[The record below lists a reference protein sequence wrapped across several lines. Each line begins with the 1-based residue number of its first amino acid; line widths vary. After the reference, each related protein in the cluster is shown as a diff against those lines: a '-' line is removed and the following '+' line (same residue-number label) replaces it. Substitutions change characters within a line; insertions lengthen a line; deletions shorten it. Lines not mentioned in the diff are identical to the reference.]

1 MITFVWIR
9 LPAHRQEGWSLQE
22 GFIPMHK
29 AEHHLLGWCRVFYY
43 LFWSLMH
50 RGMNALVW
58 IVSYVLQ
65 LVTYSGLKE
74 KVERERFSSKTGATA
89 VASSVIDVRMTNV
102 LVSVSQIVVLSLHWH
117 TCQILMLQLH
127 KLSYASIQT
136 YINQNKKKKIHQL
149 LLFFFIVIVPIKQIQ
164 LCVPVLPD
172 TKEIKEHFL
181 TFLFS
186 YMLHLLP
193 KEYLYSFSLWYSLT
207 LPWNVIVKCLILE
220 NLLKSAGPLQKVT
233 VIKD

>member
-1 MITFVWIR
+1 
-9 LPAHRQEGWSLQE
+9 
-22 GFIPMHK
+22 
-29 AEHHLLGWCRVFYY
+29 
-43 LFWSLMH
+43 MH

-149 LLFFFIVIVPIKQIQ
+149 LLFFFYCYCSYKANTA
-164 LCVPVLPD
+164 LCASTSWYKRNKRTFFNIFVFLHVTFITKGISIFLLFMILPD
-172 TKEIKEHFL
+172 TSMKCNSEMSDSWESSKKCRTSSESHSNKRL
-181 TFLFS
+181 
-186 YMLHLLP
+186 
-193 KEYLYSFSLWYSLT
+193 
-207 LPWNVIVKCLILE
+207 VK
-220 NLLKSAGPLQKVT
+220 N
-233 VIKD
+233 